1 MPEVHP
7 NWSAHGHFKLL
18 DFLHEGQR
26 GTPSDVSASYLRLNE
41 GFEVLEILSMDTLC
55 SSDLTLSARISTSP
69 VSTGEGEKKKYRAG
83 NGRSSF
89 EPRVMIKL
97 NVWEIG
103 L

>member
-7 NWSAHGHFKLL
+7 NRSAHGHFKLL

-41 GFEVLEILSMDTLC
+41 GFEVLEILSMDTLR

-69 VSTGEGEKKKYRAG
+69 VSTGEGKKEKVPCSEWK
-83 NGRSSF
+83 
-89 EPRVMIKL
+89 EQL
-97 NVWEIG
+97 
-103 L
+103 